1 MTMSVSSRLPI
12 TVRLTDAERFRAET
26 PTGPIMAEVI
36 SVWNAGSIPQGSSIQ
51 ISGRAIK
58 ADCDLALFNRTTAVA
73 FKELPDYVRDGIR
86 SHAAQFGVAVP

>member
-12 TVRLTDAERFRAET
+12 TVRLTDSERFRVET
-26 PTGPIMAEVI
+26 PTGPIMAECI

-58 ADCDLALFNRTTAVA
+58 VDGGEALFNRATAIA
-73 FKELPDYVRDGIR
+73 FRDLPESVREGIR
-86 SHAAQFGVAVP
+86 EHAASFGVRVP